1 MKPYQI
7 LMAVAL
13 LSSGALVLFGDRTP
27 EGGIAEAVQRA
38 PTAGKPAATTS
49 GAVAAATPVA
59 TATVTASG
67 AAAAPTPA
75 APAASVSGNAVAPRS
90 ASSGKGL
97 PPVAI
102 LRLTPRS
109 ALVGESAEATF
120 AAGEGI
126 FQGHNWNPPPPP
138 PPPVSNAPP
147 PPPMAPPL
155 PYTVIGK
162 ALADGA
168 WEVYLARADK
178 TYVARPQT
186 IIDGS
191 YRVEKITPPSMSI
204 TYLPLNQVQQIN
216 IGALD

>member
-13 LSSGALVLFGDRTP
+13 LGSGALVLFGDRTP
-27 EGGIAEAVQRA
+27 EGGIAEPVQRPA
-38 PTAGKPAATTS
+38 SAGKAAAIASAAT
-49 GAVAAATPVA
+49 A
-59 TATVTASG
+59 TATVASSSATA
-67 AAAAPTPA
+67 A
-75 APAASVSGNAVAPRS
+75 VVAPRKPS
-90 ASSGKGL
+90 AGKDQ
-97 PPVAI
+97 PQVAI
-102 LRLTPRS
+102 LRLTPRGT
-109 ALVGESAEATF
+109 LVGDSADATF

-126 FQGHNWNPPPPP
+126 FQGQNWNPPPPP

-155 PYTVIGK
+155 PFTVIGK
-162 ALADGA
+162 ALADGV
-168 WEVYLARADK
+168 WEVYLSRADK

>member
-13 LSSGALVLFGDRTP
+13 LGSGALVLFGDRTP
-27 EGGIAEAVQRA
+27 DDGVAEPVQRA
-38 PTAGKPAATTS
+38 QTAGKPAVMASASAAAVVAASAASAVVAAPS
-49 GAVAAATPVA
+49 GAAATPRN
-59 TATVTASG
+59 AS
-67 AAAAPTPA
+67 A
-75 APAASVSGNAVAPRS
+75 
-90 ASSGKGL
+90 GKAQ

-109 ALVGESAEATF
+109 ALVGEAAEATF
-120 AAGEGI
+120 ASGEGI

-191 YRVEKITPPSMSI
+191 YRVEKITPPTMSI